1 MQENGNTRNGSEGYD
16 QSQSGGEGGGRSLD
30 PNAAGEMDAGS
41 FGGGN
46 EGARAAGSESAA
58 AGSGETGTI
67 GGPHGGADDI
77 GRSGTGS
84 AMTGQT
90 SILSDEK

>member
-1 MQENGNTRNGSEGYD
+1 MQDNEQNNSPGQGLGDND
-16 QSQSGGEGGGRSLD
+16 D
-30 PNAAGEMDAGS
+30 VDAGS

-46 EGARAAGSESAA
+46 EGSTGIHGNDPGPVAGSESATG
-58 AGSGETGTI
+58 GSGESGTV

-90 SILSDEK
+90 SILNDDD

>member
-1 MQENGNTRNGSEGYD
+1 MQNND
-16 QSQSGGEGGGRSLD
+16 QNNSQGKGGEAL
-30 PNAAGEMDAGS
+30 EDAGS

-46 EGARAAGSESAA
+46 EGSNRISNETEAPAGSGSAA
-58 AGSGETGTI
+58 AGSGESGTV

-90 SILSDEK
+90 SILSDDE

>member
-1 MQENGNTRNGSEGYD
+1 MQQND
-16 QSQSGGEGGGRSLD
+16 QNNSQGGAETKT
-30 PNAAGEMDAGS
+30 DAGS

-46 EGARAAGSESAA
+46 EGSHRIGQEGETPAGSPSST
-58 AGSGETGTI
+58 AGSGESGTV

-90 SILSDEK
+90 SILSDDE

>member
-1 MQENGNTRNGSEGYD
+1 MEQNDQNNSGNT
-16 QSQSGGEGGGRSLD
+16 
-30 PNAAGEMDAGS
+30 AGEQTDAGS

-46 EGARAAGSESAA
+46 EGTQQATDGPLGDMKSPAGSESVTG
-58 AGSGETGTI
+58 GSGESGTI

-90 SILSDEK
+90 SILSDED